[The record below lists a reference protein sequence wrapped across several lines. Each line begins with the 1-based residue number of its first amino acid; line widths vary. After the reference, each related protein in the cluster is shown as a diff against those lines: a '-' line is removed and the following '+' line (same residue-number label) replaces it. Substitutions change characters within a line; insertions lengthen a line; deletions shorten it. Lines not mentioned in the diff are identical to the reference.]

1 MYLLH
6 VLMQI
11 TYINTYVSSRFTN
24 VINKVTKFVRN
35 SFTNVK
41 NKLLMSFIVLQF
53 YQCNEYFLNKCKSQ
67 HMYKCY
73 KLLMYY
79 FNF

>member
-1 MYLLH
+1 MYFLH

-11 TYINTYVSSRFTN
+11 TYINTYVSSTFTN
-24 VINKVTKFVRN
+24 FINIVTKYVQN
-35 SFTNVK
+35 SFINVK

-53 YQCNEYFLNKCKSQ
+53 NEYFLNKCKFQ

-73 KLLMYY
+73 EVLLYY
-79 FNF
+79 CNF

>member
-1 MYLLH
+1 
-6 VLMQI
+6 MQI
-11 TYINTYVSSRFTN
+11 TYINTYILSSRFTN
-24 VINKVTKFVRN
+24 VINIVTKFVRN

-53 YQCNEYFLNKCKSQ
+53 NEYFLNKCKFQ

-73 KLLMYY
+73 KVLLHYC
-79 FNF
+79 NFYIW

>member
-1 MYLLH
+1 
-6 VLMQI
+6 MQI
-11 TYINTYVSSRFTN
+11 MYTNTYVNSRFTN
-24 VINKVTKFVRN
+24 VINTVTNVRN
-35 SFTNVK
+35 SFTNVR

-73 KLLMYY
+73 KIIIYY
-79 FNF
+79 CNF